1 VPSGLWGERVLV
13 ALGFCL
19 AGVLGDSGFWGE
31 PGFWMAVGFWMATG
45 FEWQRASVAAVL
57 VAALLVA
64 AAFGWRSAFSAAIK
78 GFP

>member
-1 VPSGLWGERVLV
+1 
-13 ALGFCL
+13 
-19 AGVLGDSGFWGE
+19 
-31 PGFWMAVGFWMATG
+31 MAVGFWMATG

-78 GFP
+78 GFRDEGFSP